1 MQASPNRL
9 LVLEYLAFIEAG
21 DLPAAMKLVSDDAV
35 FWLPNTGDM
44 DKAGFA
50 GFLGA
55 VLPVIRTM
63 KFTIRG
69 ITEDGERIAVEV
81 DGRAELTNER
91 IYKNHYHFLFIVRNG
106 LLHNVK
112 EFTDTA
118 PAVEAFQP

>member
-1 MQASPNRL
+1 METSSNRL
-9 LVLEYLAFIEAG
+9 LALEYLARIEAG
-21 DLPAAMKLVSDDAV
+21 NLPAALELVSDDAV

-44 DKAGFA
+44 DKAAFT

-69 ITEDGERIAVEV
+69 VTEEGQRVAVEV

-91 IYKNHYHFLFIVRNG
+91 IYTNHYHFLFIIRDG
-106 LLHNVK
+106 LLHQVK
-112 EFTDTA
+112 EFTDSA
-118 PAVEAFQP
+118 PAVEAFRP